1 MNYVFFPLRHT
12 YFSYTG
18 TFQVAGQITASTW
31 YTDLE
36 FKKKKNIRTS
46 QACLC
51 LQTKHRTTH
60 LIF

>member
-1 MNYVFFPLRHT
+1 MNYVFFSPRHT

-18 TFQVAGQITASTW
+18 TFQVAGQITAS
-31 YTDLE
+31 TDLE